1 MCTQRQGE
9 EAAQILRRRSC
20 SSASWEDQAAGHFLS
35 SCHFQEMPKSKNKR
49 CNNSFF
55 PCAKPE
61 QLYNRKF
68 FLMLTESSGS
78 SEIIQLCREAGM
90 GQISP
95 TLREGRH
102 QEMPKQERERK
113 TLFGLFQITKSSCSF
128 FLSFLSPRIRKVHRA
143 SLT

>member
-1 MCTQRQGE
+1 MCTQKQGE
-9 EAAQILRRRSC
+9 EATQILRRRSC
-20 SSASWEDQAAGHFLS
+20 SSASWEAQAAGHFSS

-55 PCAKPE
+55 PCTKPE
-61 QLYNRKF
+61 QLYNRKL
-68 FLMLTESSGS
+68 FLMLTESNGS

-90 GQISP
+90 GQISH

-113 TLFGLFQITKSSCSF
+113 KNFVLFVLDYRKLLLLFP
-128 FLSFLSPRIRKVHRA
+128 FLSQS
-143 SLT
+143 T